1 MTMRRARWL
10 AGPACVCALGVIP
23 PAAAADFPEFIDYV
37 LKADSSLQRLSNPFR
52 VSDAER
58 GFYGPDTVRL
68 NEISGAVIVPLLSD
82 RTRFVA
88 SGSFGSAVYD
98 RHPQLTHQPKRLD
111 TAFQWRAGRLFQG
124 SVGLGQEER
133 LNRFLSLSA
142 PDRDLVDSRNVFADV
157 GLRVT
162 ESLTLPQL
170 SVSRNSLRYEY
181 PLNATLYNRN
191 ENRVQV
197 AARYSGWGASY
208 VQAGL
213 MQSRVDYIDRTPGLI
228 AQVDNRYADRE
239 AFVDAQWVY
248 SAKTMLS
255 SRIGYRQ
262 RSYETLTD
270 RNTSLITVDAK
281 AAWQYS
287 PKTRFDV
294 AVWHRPYAN
303 EEDPGIL
310 YSTLTGARASI
321 RWQYTDKLWLSFNV
335 VRENQKNTR
344 LAAINDGSSE
354 ALRFGPRVEWAVTR
368 NMKLTVDG
376 WQDKVEGRNYPSST
390 STVVRVGLTLMTE
403 NGGAGQPERLLRS
416 PDCAPPRYVETTL
429 CYD

>member
-1 MTMRRARWL
+1 MMARCAPWL
-10 AGPACVCALGVIP
+10 TALACASASPAG
-23 PAAAADFPEFIDYV
+23 AAEFFEGIDYV
-37 LKADSSLQRLSNPFR
+37 LKAESSLQRLSNPFR
-52 VSDAER
+52 LTDAQR
-58 GFYGPDTVRL
+58 GIYGPDTVRL
-68 NEISGAVIVPLLSD
+68 NEVSGAVVIPVLSD

-88 SGSFGSAVYD
+88 SGSVGNAEYD
-98 RHPQLTHQPKRLD
+98 RHPQLSHQPKRLD
-111 TAFQWRAGRLFQG
+111 AAFQWRAGQLFQG
-124 SVGLGQEER
+124 AFGIGQEQR

-142 PDRDLVDSRNVFADV
+142 PDRDLVNTRNLFADV

-162 ESLTLPQL
+162 ESWTFPQL
-170 SVSRNSLRYEY
+170 SMSRNTLRYEF
-181 PLNATLYNRN
+181 PLNATLYNRD
-191 ENRVQV
+191 ETRVQV
-197 AARYSGWGASY
+197 AARYSGWGATY
-208 VQAGL
+208 LQGGF
-213 MQSRVDYIDRTPGLI
+213 MQSRVDYIARTPGLI

-262 RSYETLTD
+262 RSYDTLSE

-321 RWQYTDKLWLSFNV
+321 RTQTTEKTWLSFNV

-344 LAAINDGSSE
+344 LAAVNDGSST
-354 ALRFGPRVEWAVTR
+354 AVRFGPRVEWAATKSI
-368 NMKLTVDG
+368 KLTLDG
-376 WQDKVEGRNYPSST
+376 WRDNVVGRNYPSST
-390 STVVRVGLTLMTE
+390 STVVRVGVTVMTD
-403 NGGAGQPERLLRS
+403 NGGASQPERLLRS
-416 PDCAPPRYVETTL
+416 PDCAAPRYVETTL